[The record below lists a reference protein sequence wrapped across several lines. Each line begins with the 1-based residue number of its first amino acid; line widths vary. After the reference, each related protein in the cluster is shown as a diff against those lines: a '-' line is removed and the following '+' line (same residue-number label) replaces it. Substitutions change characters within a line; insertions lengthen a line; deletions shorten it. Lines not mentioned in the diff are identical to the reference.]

1 MYAAASAAW
10 DFPVVEVALHGDP
23 VTLLDRARRR
33 AAQPGV
39 HEIKARFSV
48 RPERYEAPYQPVLDP
63 ADVIAVDTTS
73 LDAVDTAEVAAS
85 VRRLLSS
92 SPGEAP
98 TRA

>member
-1 MYAAASAAW
+1 
-10 DFPVVEVALHGDP
+10 
-23 VTLLDRARRR
+23 
-33 AAQPGV
+33 
-39 HEIKARFSV
+39 V